1 MVVAIK
7 WARAHFLFCMP
18 SAKQSPILAVG
29 VNLISGEHAHI
40 MNATELKAFIRQ
52 ISKEKDLDVEVVKE
66 AIQQAIISASKKNLS
81 QFEEARPELDVETGE
96 LHLFV
101 SKSVV
106 KIATNPRTQISLRDA
121 QKIRSDAEVGER
133 VEVEIDPSLF
143 GRIAAQSARQVVMQK
158 LKDAERHKV
167 YGEYE
172 ARKGE
177 IFTGVVQRFE
187 KRDLVINLGKTE
199 ALLPLT
205 ETPMGSRYRV
215 GDRVKVVLQDIDPE
229 ARGPVLRVSRNSEQL
244 VAKLFEQEVPEIAD
258 GTVRIVNIVREPGAR
273 TKLAVEST
281 TNDVDPVGAC
291 VGVKGSR
298 VQMIVRELE
307 NEKIDIVPYSTNVKE
322 FIKAALVPAQVHTI
336 DIDEENR
343 KADVTVRQ
351 GNLSLAIGKRGQ
363 NAKLAARLT
372 GWKLDIHSEGETE
385 KMANLNVAHV
395 QRQYLEDFLTQIDWI
410 SDDARQAIYE
420 SGRYD
425 NVEDLV
431 NADVNDLAATADI
444 EESSA
449 QEIIDGAREYMDAL
463 AEMTRSNYGED
474 SATPAEEPAAQS
486 DDKETSDEDSEE
498 TAETEETEDSDA
510 TEPESDSNEKNEN

>member
-1 MVVAIK
+1 
-7 WARAHFLFCMP
+7 
-18 SAKQSPILAVG
+18 
-29 VNLISGEHAHI
+29 

-81 QFEEARPELDVETGE
+81 QFEDARPELDVETGE

-101 SKSVV
+101 TKTVV
-106 KIATNPRTQISLRDA
+106 KIATNPRTQISQREA
-121 QKIRSDAEVGER
+121 QKIKSGAEVGEQ
-133 VEVEIDPSLF
+133 VEVEIDPAIF

-167 YGEYE
+167 YDEYE

-177 IFTGVVQRFE
+177 IFTGIVQRFE
-187 KRDLVINLGKTE
+187 KRDLVLNLGKTE

-215 GDRVKVVLQDIDPE
+215 GDRVKVVLMDIDPE

-258 GTVRIVNIVREPGAR
+258 GTVKIHCIVREPGAR

-281 TNDVDPVGAC
+281 TSDVDPVGAC

-307 NEKIDIVPYSTNVKE
+307 NEKIDIVPYSTNVRE
-322 FIKAALVPAQVHTI
+322 FIKAALVPAQIQTI
-336 DIDEENR
+336 EIDEENR
-343 KADVTVRQ
+343 KADVIVKQ

-372 GWKLDIHSEGETE
+372 GWKLDIHSEGEDE
-385 KMANLNVAHV
+385 KMANVNQAHV

-410 SDDARQAIYE
+410 SDTARQAVYD

-425 NVEDLV
+425 NVDDLA
-431 NADVNDLAATADI
+431 NADVEDLATTADI
-444 EESSA
+444 ETESA

-463 AEMTRSNYGED
+463 AEMTRSNYGDEGGVGPRADAAVTED
-474 SATPAEEPAAQS
+474 QDYDDDEYETGEAETPAAEESEAES
-486 DDKETSDEDSEE
+486 EGEETPDAEAEESDENESSDS
-498 TAETEETEDSDA
+498 TETEETE
-510 TEPESDSNEKNEN
+510 NR